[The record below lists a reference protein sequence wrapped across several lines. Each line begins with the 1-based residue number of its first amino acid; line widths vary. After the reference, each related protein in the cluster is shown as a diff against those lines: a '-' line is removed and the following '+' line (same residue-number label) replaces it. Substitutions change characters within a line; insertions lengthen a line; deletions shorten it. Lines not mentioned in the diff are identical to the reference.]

1 MRHGIILLFLVCIV
15 YFGWARRNYFIQ
27 TTATPSLRRGLR
39 PIGTVLSVVNLV
51 AIATSGIDEVGVQ
64 GVAALG
70 SLIAALLLFFA
81 AARAHGDSRPAIAF
95 TPEPPRALTFGGPYR
110 WVRHPI
116 YTSYLLFWV
125 GALIAAPNI
134 VTGAS
139 IVVMF
144 SLYLRAAIEEEQ
156 IIANSLLGEQY
167 LVYTRRVGRFFPRL
181 ISRTRG

>member
-1 MRHGIILLFLVCIV
+1 M
-15 YFGWARRNYFIQ
+15 
-27 TTATPSLRRGLR
+27 
-39 PIGTVLSVVNLV
+39 GTVLSVVNLV
-51 AIATSGIDEVGVQ
+51 VIATSGTDEVGVQ

-81 AARAHGDSRPAIAF
+81 AVRAHGDLRPAIAF

-116 YTSYLLFWV
+116 YTAYLLFWV
-125 GALIAAPNI
+125 GALIAAPNV
-134 VTGAS
+134 VTVAS

-167 LVYTRRVGRFFPRL
+167 LAYARRVGRFFPRL